1 MSYQLLWENAVGD
14 SINNSFA
21 KPFLVYVSVSY
32 VPSMKYQANQ
42 RDFMERNK
50 ISRQWRCEEIDV
62 KTAESTSSRMQLL
75 QMTEGNW
82 VAEDTHSIIWQLND
96 SRESS
101 EHFQVIPIDL
111 N

>member
-50 ISRQWRCEEIDV
+50 ISRQ
-62 KTAESTSSRMQLL
+62 
-75 QMTEGNW
+75 
-82 VAEDTHSIIWQLND
+82 
-96 SRESS
+96 
-101 EHFQVIPIDL
+101 
-111 N
+111 